1 MLQTFAI
8 LLIFQSIGEVI
19 SYALHLPVPG
29 PVIGMILLFGW
40 LVFDDRLLPVIQPTT
55 GELLKHLSLLF
66 VPAGV
71 GIMVHARRIEGE
83 WLPIAVAP
91 AVDLAGD
98 RHRRAGH
105 AHADAPC
112 RARRGREAAMTM
124 TPRLNE
130 IWVYLAATPLLGLT
144 ATLLAYVFAHRIYE
158 RARFRRWPIR

>member
-1 MLQTFAI
+1 MTKPTDWHRNEAQPSPLEYHIRRSRPSGFRPARIFMLQTFAI

-83 WLPIAVAP
+83 WLPIAP
-91 AVDLAGD
+91 GAVD
-98 RHRRAGH
+98 RWRSPPPRWSRA
-105 AHADAPC
+105 C
-112 RARRGREAAMTM
+112 
-124 TPRLNE
+124 
-130 IWVYLAATPLLGLT
+130 
-144 ATLLAYVFAHRIYE
+144 
-158 RARFRRWPIR
+158 